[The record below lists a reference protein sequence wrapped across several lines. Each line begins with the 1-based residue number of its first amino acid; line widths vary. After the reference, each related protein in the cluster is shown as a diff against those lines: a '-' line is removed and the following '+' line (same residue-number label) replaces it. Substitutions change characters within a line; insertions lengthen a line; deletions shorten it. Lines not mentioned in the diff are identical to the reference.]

1 MSNRDAP
8 TLEAWAGTRDIS
20 PSGFELEPEEY
31 MSGLDGL
38 DITTAQKAELLQAM
52 WSIMR
57 SFVDLGFRVDVCGQ
71 LFEEFAIAA
80 NADSAGDRISPFGND
95 IDGERQ

>member
-1 MSNRDAP
+1 MSNRDVP
-8 TLEAWAGTRDIS
+8 TLQEWAEKADIS
-20 PSGFELEPEEY
+20 SSGFNLEPDHY
-31 MSGLDGL
+31 MAGLDGL
-38 DITTAQKAELLQAM
+38 DITDTQKAELLEAM

-80 NADSAGDRISPFGND
+80 NPDTAGDRISPFGND
-95 IDGERQ
+95 INGERQ